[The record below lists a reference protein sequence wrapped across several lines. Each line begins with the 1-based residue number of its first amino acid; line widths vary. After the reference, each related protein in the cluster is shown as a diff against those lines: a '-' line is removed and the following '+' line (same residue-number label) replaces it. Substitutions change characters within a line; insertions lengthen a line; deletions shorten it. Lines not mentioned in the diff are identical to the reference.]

1 MRRERLIC
9 PAKNSNTVIRH
20 NLQIQ
25 KTPPERGFLQLI
37 QQLSANE
44 VDVLQLR
51 FVRVTLYVLSFNFDF
66 FTVNNDGQ
74 NFAVEFSF
82 SLHVHDFVV
91 IQLDSQR
98 RFFATVDDCRELVS
112 GTQAAA
118 RTLTRSL
125 RTSALIVNIS
135 FSLKLILLQ
144 ATQQQ
149 VSDLLCVCK
158 SGRDSILNRLIHQSK
173 LPLTA

>member
-1 MRRERLIC
+1 MQR
-9 PAKNSNTVIRH
+9 
-20 NLQIQ
+20 Q

-44 VDVLQLR
+44 VDVQQLR
-51 FVRVTLYVLSFNFDF
+51 FVRVTLYVLSFNCDF
-66 FTVNNDGQ
+66 FTVINDGQ
-74 NFAVEFSF
+74 EVAVEGSF
-82 SLHVHDFVV
+82 DLP
-91 IQLDSQR
+91 LP
-98 RFFATVDDCRELVS
+98 C
-112 GTQAAA
+112 
-118 RTLTRSL
+118 SL

>member
-1 MRRERLIC
+1 MQR
-9 PAKNSNTVIRH
+9 
-20 NLQIQ
+20 Q

-44 VDVLQLR
+44 VDVQQLR

-82 SLHVHDFVV
+82 NLHVHDFVV
-91 IQLDSQR
+91 IQFDSQR

-118 RTLTRSL
+118 RTLTLLFTYFCVPCSL

>member
-1 MRRERLIC
+1 MQR
-9 PAKNSNTVIRH
+9 
-20 NLQIQ
+20 Q

-44 VDVLQLR
+44 VDVQQLR

-82 SLHVHDFVV
+82 NLHVHDFVV
-91 IQLDSQR
+91 IQFDSQR

-112 GTQAAA
+112 GTQAAVSPSPYPC
-118 RTLTRSL
+118 SL

>member
-1 MRRERLIC
+1 MRRERLIW

-118 RTLTRSL
+118 RT
-125 RTSALIVNIS
+125 SALIVNIS

>member
-1 MRRERLIC
+1 MRRERLIW

-74 NFAVEFSF
+74 NFAVEFSLIASGA
-82 SLHVHDFVV
+82 SL
-91 IQLDSQR
+91 
-98 RFFATVDDCRELVS
+98 
-112 GTQAAA
+112 
-118 RTLTRSL
+118 
-125 RTSALIVNIS
+125 
-135 FSLKLILLQ
+135 
-144 ATQQQ
+144 
-149 VSDLLCVCK
+149 
-158 SGRDSILNRLIHQSK
+158 
-173 LPLTA
+173 PP

>member
-1 MRRERLIC
+1 MQR
-9 PAKNSNTVIRH
+9 
-20 NLQIQ
+20 Q

-44 VDVLQLR
+44 VDVQQLR

-118 RTLTRSL
+118 KKRRWLSNWITT
-125 RTSALIVNIS
+125 
-135 FSLKLILLQ
+135 
-144 ATQQQ
+144 
-149 VSDLLCVCK
+149 K
-158 SGRDSILNRLIHQSK
+158 S
-173 LPLTA
+173 